1 MNITCIIGNGFDLN
15 LGLKTSYKDF
25 YEYYERTNSPND
37 DVRKMKESI
46 KANINY
52 WSDLELALGRYTAKV
67 SDPKTMISIFE
78 DLVNNL
84 NNYLLGVDK
93 LIPPTNEKIKSF
105 FLQDIAKPESYLERT
120 DWEKMHFFY
129 TSNAF
134 QGDTEI
140 NIITLNYTQSIEK
153 LLDYQNDKP
162 IKVPFPCFNGRQT
175 NLKNIYHLHHALNDT
190 ILLGVNDETQI
201 VNEAFR
207 KDQTLRELLIKPE
220 ANQSLKTGVD
230 NDCTNIIQRTNLFI
244 LFGASLGATDKRWW
258 QLISGQLK
266 GNTRMLLFEYDKD
279 FKEKRELGLEE
290 RTVKNKF
297 LSLCNFP
304 DDFKQIIRDHI
315 FVPVN
320 KGIFSNIKS
329 LLSSSKA
336 VQTR

>member
-1 MNITCIIGNGFDLN
+1 MNITYIIGNGFDIN

-25 YEYYERTNSPND
+25 YEYYERIDSPND

-52 WSDLELALGRYTAKV
+52 WSDLELALGQYTAKV
-67 SDPKTMISIFE
+67 SDPQTMISIFE
-78 DLVNNL
+78 DLANNL

-93 LIPPTNEKIKSF
+93 LVPSTNEKVKSS
-105 FLQDIAKPESYLERT
+105 FLQDITKPESYLEGT
-120 DWEKMHFFY
+120 DQEKMKNFY
-129 TSNAF
+129 TSNAT
-134 QGDTEI
+134 DTEI

-153 LLDYQNDKP
+153 LLDYQNNQP
-162 IKVPFPCFNGRQT
+162 IKIPLVCFDRKPT
-175 NLKNIYHLHHALNDT
+175 NLRNIFHLHHALNDI

-201 VNEAFR
+201 ANEAFR
-207 KDQTLRELLIKPE
+207 KDQTLREFLIKPE

-244 LFGASLGATDKRWW
+244 LFGASLGATDKMWW
-258 QLISGQLK
+258 QLISEQLK
-266 GNTRMLLFEYDKD
+266 GDRHVRMMLFEHDEN
-279 FKEKRELGLEE
+279 FKNGRALALEE

-297 LSLCNFP
+297 LSLCDFP
-304 DDFKQIIRDHI
+304 DDLKQTISDHI

-329 LLSSSKA
+329 LLSSPKA